1 MIKIIEAYL
10 TKLFN
15 TNNNRSKHFE
25 DLEANKFTPL
35 ELKTGEVRVFVVPD
49 LGNEKDLILD
59 RWNVKVGDRVKP
71 QDVICEIGNRNIV
84 MEYESASEGKIIWI
98 CEKKKALT
106 VGDVFGKIEG
116 I

>member
-1 MIKIIEAYL
+1 MRKIIEAYL
-10 TKLFN
+10 AKLFN

-49 LGNEKDLILD
+49 LGDEKNLVLD
-59 RWNVKVGDRVKP
+59 KWNVKVGDRVKP
-71 QDVICEIGNRNIV
+71 QDVICEIGNNNIV

-98 CEKKKALT
+98 CEQKIALT
-106 VGDVFGKIEG
+106 PGDVFCKIEG
-116 I
+116 L

>member
-10 TKLFN
+10 AKLFD
-15 TNNNRSKHFE
+15 TNGFENRADSK
-25 DLEANKFTPL
+25 ANKFTPL

-49 LGNEKDLILD
+49 LGNEKDLVLD

-98 CEKKKALT
+98 CEKKIALT